1 MATEA
6 ELRAAIATAEHV
18 LAGSPPYPRELFPEL
33 RRGERRGAAA
43 STFATATT
51 SQPVRARRPVNA
63 QHTRPVTPA
72 AQAELTPEAVAG
84 WSAEL
89 GFATGPRSGRI
100 TRAND

>member
-6 ELRAAIATAEHV
+6 EIRAAIATADHV
-18 LAGSPPYPRELFPEL
+18 LAGNPPYPRELFPEL
-33 RRGERRGAAA
+33 RRDRRGAA
-43 STFATATT
+43 SPLATATT
-51 SQPVRARRPVNA
+51 SQPVRARPPVNA
-63 QHTRPVTPA
+63 QHLRPVTPA
-72 AQAELTPEAVAG
+72 AEAELTPEAVAG